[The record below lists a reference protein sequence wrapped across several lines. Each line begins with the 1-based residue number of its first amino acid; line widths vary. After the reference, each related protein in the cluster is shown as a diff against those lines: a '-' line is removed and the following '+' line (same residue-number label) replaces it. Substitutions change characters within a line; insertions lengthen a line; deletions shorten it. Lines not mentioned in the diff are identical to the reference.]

1 MGKGGGEARETADQ
15 RAAMEVAAQRWNQYQ
30 QFFVPVENQFIDRV
44 GHMQDPAQY
53 AAAQGVSNAAITD
66 ELAPMEG
73 QFTAGAID
81 RGANPNSGMFQSP
94 ALAKAR
100 MRARG
105 AGATAANSSQTDRAY
120 AARLGLIQMGE
131 GQQAEA
137 MTGMMDLAANS
148 GRMAGQ
154 VAQSQLDINQ
164 SNLGLIGT
172 VACAGTRGYMG
183 EDPTGGHG

>member
-15 RAAMEVAAQRWNQYQ
+15 RAAMEIAAQRWDLYQ
-30 QFFVPVENQFIDRV
+30 RYYVPAENEAIQRV
-44 GHMQDPAQY
+44 GQMQDPAQY

-66 ELAPMEG
+66 ELAPMEQ
-73 QFTAGAID
+73 QFTAGAFD
-81 RGANPNSGMFQSP
+81 RGANPNSGAAGSP

-100 MRARG
+100 LRARG
-105 AGATAANSSQTDRAY
+105 AGATSANIGTTDRAY
-120 AARLGLIQMGE
+120 AARLGLIQTGE

-172 VACAGTRGYMG
+172 VAGAGTRGYMG
-183 EDPTGGHG
+183 EDPTGGFG